1 MNIDTNTNINTI
13 KTIDINIHVDIKNI
27 KIYIYI
33 YTHGN
38 ISIDITINRRTP
50 RTQKLSLWS
59 LFFSRTFFL
68 LSEVGVCAFKLT
80 LGLGHGHLLYLAG
93 YRDGFSR
100 VGLVEFFFPK
110 V

>member
-13 KTIDINIHVDIKNI
+13 KTIDINIHVDVK
-27 KIYIYI
+27 KYKDIYIYI
-33 YTHGN
+33 HGN
-38 ISIDITINRRTP
+38 IRIDITMNRRTP
-50 RTQKLSLWS
+50 VTQKLSLWS